1 MLRTFD
7 RLRSVDLGVRT
18 SHVLTF
24 AVHLPMGRYGD
35 AEQRARFHRDFQA
48 RLAALPGVRAA
59 AAISRLPVTGTYH
72 SWGARRADL
81 PRETRFTQSQQRVV
95 EGPYF
100 KAVGIPLLR
109 GRTFG
114 PEDDAKAPR
123 RVVISQE
130 LARQLFPSDDPIGK
144 RLRVAGRA
152 TRDHRRGRRCGAR
165 SAGGGCGPMCITPIR
180 SSPVIATGR

>member
-1 MLRTFD
+1 
-7 RLRSVDLGVRT
+7 
-18 SHVLTF
+18 
-24 AVHLPMGRYGD
+24 MGRYGD

-72 SWGARRADL
+72 SWGVRRADL
-81 PRETRFTQSQQRVV
+81 PPEARGVQAQQRVV

-114 PEDDAKAPR
+114 PGGRCQGAAPR
-123 RVVISQE
+123 GDQ
-130 LARQLFPSDDPIGK
+130 PG
-144 RLRVAGRA
+144 
-152 TRDHRRGRRCGAR
+152 TGAP
-165 SAGGGCGPMCITPIR
+165 AV
-180 SSPVIATGR
+180 PV